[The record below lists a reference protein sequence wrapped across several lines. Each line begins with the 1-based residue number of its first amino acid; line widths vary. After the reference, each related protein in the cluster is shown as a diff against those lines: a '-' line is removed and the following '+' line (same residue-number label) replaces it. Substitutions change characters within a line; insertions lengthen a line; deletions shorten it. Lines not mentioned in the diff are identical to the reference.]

1 MSFETDMER
10 MEEITKR
17 LQEDSIPLE
26 DSIKLFEEG
35 VGIARRVEKELAE
48 IERKVEILVSPVDE
62 EPVLEPFGG
71 DT

>member
-17 LQEDSIPLE
+17 LQEESIPLE
-26 DSIKLFEEG
+26 ESIKLFEEG

-48 IERKVEILVSPVDE
+48 IERRVEILVSPLDE
-62 EPVLEPFGG
+62 KPVLEPFGD